1 MAWFLRSKKNIE
13 DSQQREMPDGLFT
26 KCPTCS
32 EVIYKRQ
39 FEEQLFTC
47 TKCQHHFRI
56 GSEEYIAILFDE
68 NSFVETDSNI
78 RSTDPLHFVDT
89 KPYTERLAD
98 AYRRSD
104 SPDALTIGYGTIE
117 EREISFGC
125 MNFDFVGGSMGSV
138 VGEKFYRAAKRA
150 IEHRTPLVIISASGG
165 ARMQEA
171 IFSLMQM
178 AKTSVVLSELAEAKL
193 PYISIL
199 TDPTTGGVSAS
210 FAMLGDINIGEP
222 KALIAFAGPRVV
234 EQTIRKKLPEGFQR
248 AESVLKNG
256 FLDMIVH
263 RKNLRATLAQTLSLL
278 CD

>member
-1 MAWFLRSKKNIE
+1 MAWFLRSQKNIE

-47 TKCQHHFRI
+47 IKCQHHFRI
-56 GSEEYIAILFDE
+56 GSEEYISILFDE
-68 NSFVETDSNI
+68 NSFVETDTNI

-89 KPYTERLAD
+89 KPYTDRLAD
-98 AYRRSD
+98 AYKRTD
-104 SPDALTIGYGTIE
+104 SPDALSIGYGTIE
-117 EREISFGC
+117 GREVSFAC

-150 IEHRTPLVIISASGG
+150 IKHKTPLIVISASGG

-178 AKTSVVLSELAEAKL
+178 AKTSAVLSELAEAKL
-193 PYISIL
+193 PYISIM

-263 RKNLRATLAQTLSLL
+263 RKDLRVTIAQLL
-278 CD
+278 GLLT

>member
-26 KCPTCS
+26 KCPTC
-32 EVIYKRQ
+32 EEIIYKRQ

-47 TKCQHHFRI
+47 IKCNHHFRI
-56 GSEEYIAILFDE
+56 GSDEYIGLIFDE
-68 NSFVETDSNI
+68 NSFVETDMNI
-78 RSTDPLHFVDT
+78 RSSDPLNFVDT

-98 AYRRSD
+98 AYKRTDSSD
-104 SPDALTIGYGTIE
+104 AITIGYGTIAG
-117 EREISFGC
+117 REISFGC

-150 IEHRTPLVIISASGG
+150 IKHKTPLVIISTSGG

-178 AKTSVVLSELAEAKL
+178 AKTSVVLSELAEANL
-193 PYISIL
+193 PYISIM

-263 RKNLRATLAQTLSLL
+263 RKDLRNTLAQLLSLL
-278 CD
+278 S